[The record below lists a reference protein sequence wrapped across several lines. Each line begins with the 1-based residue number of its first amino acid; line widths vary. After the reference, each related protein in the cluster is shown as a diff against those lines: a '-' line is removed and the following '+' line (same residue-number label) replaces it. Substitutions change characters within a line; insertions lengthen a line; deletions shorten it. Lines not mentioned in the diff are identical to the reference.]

1 MQRKDIPSPP
11 ISYFNVFSIC
21 YVCFVISKLD
31 MKRYL
36 KKDEDIKPMDF
47 ENHVMISFLFPCL
60 WSCSKVSYKPTTLL
74 PWPTAFCAM
83 HAATYRICNQRNLCY
98 AQNKC

>member
-1 MQRKDIPSPP
+1 MPSLP
-11 ISYFNVFSIC
+11 ISNFNVFSIC
-21 YVCFVISKLD
+21 YVCFVTSKLE
-31 MKRYL
+31 MKYFL
-36 KKDEDIKPMDF
+36 KSKKKKRDIKPMDF